1 MLHRLPADPVAPPSP
16 QPAPLANFRPMQL
29 DVISLSRR
37 FGAVQALDG
46 VSFGVSAGE
55 IVGLIGPNGAG
66 KSTLLACVAGLDAP
80 DSGAIRIDGAEATAV
95 ARRHALFYLPDGIA
109 PWADQPAS
117 WVLDYGAALFRAA
130 EPWRAAIAPALGL
143 APFVSQRVGALSKGQ
158 RKRVLLALALL
169 VPRAVTLI
177 DEPFDGLDP
186 RQALALS
193 ELFRSARDAGRT
205 FVLSIHAM
213 SEATRTCDRHVL
225 LHDGRVLA
233 AGTLAEL
240 VQRAALPADG
250 GLEEVFLALT

>member
-1 MLHRLPADPVAPPSP
+1 
-16 QPAPLANFRPMQL
+16 MQL
-29 DVISLSRR
+29 DVVSLSRR
-37 FGAVQALDG
+37 FGAVQALRD
-46 VSFGVSAGE
+46 VSFRATAGE

-80 DSGAIRIDGAEATAV
+80 DAGIVRIDGAEASAI

-109 PWADQPAS
+109 PWADQSAA
-117 WVLDYGAALFRAA
+117 WVLDYAAALFGAREA
-130 EPWRAAIAPALGL
+130 WRDVLAPALGL
-143 APFVSQRVGALSKGQ
+143 APFASQRVGALSKGQ

-186 RQALALS
+186 RQARALS
-193 ELFRSARDAGRT
+193 ELLRERSAAGRT

-213 SEATRTCDRHVL
+213 GEATRTCDRHVL

-233 AGTLAEL
+233 DGTLRAL
-240 VQRAALPADG
+240 LQRAALPDDG